1 MERIKQKGK
10 LYLLG
15 NDDPAAEVE
24 CQITTDIDRRTQL
37 RTWRGT
43 LQILKEY
50 ESIRPLTSQDF
61 KLQLEDGRSG
71 KILIT
76 HHRIGTWG
84 ETISF
89 QGSGPLE

>member
-1 MERIKQKGK
+1 MERIKQKAK
-10 LYLLG
+10 LYSLG

-24 CQITTDIDRRTQL
+24 CQITTDIDRRTRL
-37 RTWRGT
+37 HTWRGT

-50 ESIRPLTSQDF
+50 QSIRPLTSQDF

-71 KILIT
+71 KILIA
-76 HHRIGTWG
+76 HHRTGSWG

-89 QGSGPLE
+89 RGSGRLQ

>member
-1 MERIKQKGK
+1 MERIKQKAK

-24 CQITTDIDRRTQL
+24 CQITTDIDRRTRL
-37 RTWRGT
+37 HTWRGT

-50 ESIRPLTSQDF
+50 ESIRSLTSQDF

-71 KILIT
+71 TILIT
-76 HHRIGTWG
+76 HRRLGSWR

-89 QGSGPLE
+89 QGSGLLQ